1 MEAGGFPDDC
11 FNIRGPNTFFDL
23 LTNKRDYLSN
33 ALPLSQMILMLILRE
48 SVPALIVL
56 EMILQL
62 LLRVNKFRSPEKAE
76 NSFMKGAM
84 LIDKQQS
91 LPSVSSS
98 NLSRLIFNGRNIDFR
113 KPEVSKLNF

>member
-48 SVPALIVL
+48 SVPALIV
-56 EMILQL
+56 
-62 LLRVNKFRSPEKAE
+62 
-76 NSFMKGAM
+76 
-84 LIDKQQS
+84 
-91 LPSVSSS
+91 
-98 NLSRLIFNGRNIDFR
+98 
-113 KPEVSKLNF
+113 

>member
-11 FNIRGPNTFFDL
+11 FNIREPNTFFDL

-62 LLRVNKFRSPEKAE
+62 LLRVNKFTPGRS
-76 NSFMKGAM
+76 
-84 LIDKQQS
+84 
-91 LPSVSSS
+91 
-98 NLSRLIFNGRNIDFR
+98 
-113 KPEVSKLNF
+113 